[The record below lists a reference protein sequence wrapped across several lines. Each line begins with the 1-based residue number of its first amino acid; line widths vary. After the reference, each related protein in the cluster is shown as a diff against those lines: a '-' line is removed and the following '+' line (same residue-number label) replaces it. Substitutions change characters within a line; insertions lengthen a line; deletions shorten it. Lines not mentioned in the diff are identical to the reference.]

1 MKKYYFVLTV
11 ATLVFAACA
20 QWALQA
26 KNKSAQVDAD

>member
-26 KNKSAQVDAD
+26 REKAAE